1 MSGYYAPP
9 RLSRTERALIAA
21 INGTA
26 WVALRV
32 VLTGAWIVDHK
43 PKKATR

>member
-1 MSGYYAPP
+1 MTGYYAPP
-9 RLSRTERALIAA
+9 RLSRTERTLLAA

-32 VLTGAWIVDHK
+32 VLTGAWIVDHN
-43 PKKATR
+43 PRRAVR